1 MQDLPTQKLASCQ
14 VGRDKNYNLQY
25 SIFMAWKNCHL
36 VVQDDY
42 MFLRDGQVI
51 SFAK

>member
-1 MQDLPTQKLASCQ
+1 MQVLPTQKSASYQ

-36 VVQDDY
+36 VVRDDY
-42 MFLRDGQVI
+42 MFLRDEQVI